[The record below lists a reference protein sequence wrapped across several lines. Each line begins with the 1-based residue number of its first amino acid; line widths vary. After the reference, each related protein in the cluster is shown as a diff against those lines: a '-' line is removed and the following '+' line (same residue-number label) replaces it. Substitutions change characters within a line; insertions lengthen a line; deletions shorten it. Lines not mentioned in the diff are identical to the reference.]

1 MATFNIL
8 TDTYFDDT
16 VGRTG
21 ADVFNVN
28 NTTKPKV
35 TVRTD
40 TRFCAGA
47 PAGGVGSLGNVTL
60 TEGSMV
66 IDGTKVR
73 ELPFDTGTGTVPAI
87 GTSITQAGVTS
98 SYLLGVYANRTSAP
112 VSAGGAMPTS
122 GFIKFRE
129 VDGDFVAGALTGI
142 GANATGVDVVGW
154 IEVVG
159 ITNQTT
165 TNPRLGSFTSKGNPD
180 RYLLGE
186 TDGTVGQQFQVPTNG
201 AGESMVATVYI
212 ENDDSGL
219 DKYNVVNATNVWD
232 YKYLGTPVGATDAER
247 HSVAKYVSG
256 GKIQLGEIV
265 GKTGLS
271 YTMPVISATYAV
283 YSLSDAWYRW
293 EDDILEVE
301 FLDGTGSFA
310 WIVGNQYYLDMV
322 SGSAVD
328 GTYELIER
336 VNWNTLRFSAPGS
349 GLGGTLTMRIGW
361 RITSNAHGLDGF
373 ETVYVDFTSGSETAD
388 GEYIAY
394 FYDANSF
401 IVTPSAGIPSTTGGN
416 CNIQYYTEVTETAHG
431 RPIASLLDLNFTSG
445 AGTNGT
451 YPIWYSNTANT
462 NIWRVSMHN
471 NGTATSGLVD
481 IAQQIGHV
489 PEAGKKVYINNILLR
504 QTANA
509 TSTTNIVGA
518 TYAERP
524 EFDTQAGGEIDIEYT
539 DSTWYINLLQSYKV
553 NFKNNSYLG
562 IASIAETSTEVYFD
576 GNSNG
581 ENTAVATATSPSSF
595 VFNIAGGTIN
605 DNKLIRFTTTTSNSV
620 INQIAYCN
628 NFEIKRNVVGHYSL
642 NSGLS
647 YGLYIIGGSN
657 NDVSDNIGIQAST
670 ILINV
675 NGGTYKDFKYI
686 DRLIGYTHNINNG
699 YLINIQNSSNIT
711 IDGITRGDYENVGGV
726 YIGYVLNS
734 KNILFKNIGT
744 EAVPLDFGTSFK
756 SRAYSLATV
765 IQSGG
770 YNENVKIQRSYI
782 KSKGRSNQVLGV
794 MNQDVNFTL
803 QNVTVEGNGIYA
815 IYDAFNQ
822 DISSLRCDAQASI
835 SRNQTLGS
843 HFLSYFKDD
852 NTGVIQFV
860 ANEPSTETESQ
871 YTVVAGTPK
880 FAGNGYIYMKTEGD
894 EITFEDSVFRKGFT
908 GFRKIQPYLHGYDQ
922 TSGRINFWYSLDKG
936 NGWEAERKL
945 WVRGTGAMTN
955 GAYTAVMSDLDGATI
970 SVGDTCLSYAGT
982 HRAIRTV
989 TDVSGSTITFDL
1001 PNPETS
1007 GGRYM
1012 FFMSYLDEVID
1023 PAVGVKVK
1031 IRAKTRITN
1040 TGSVFAN
1047 IFIPMKTTAEAQASL
1062 YPETTKDVIYTL
1074 TNLDIGTQVKINH
1087 EGTTYLYASTD
1098 GTISHEYEWNSDD
1111 GDIPATVLIWKN
1123 DKKPIKLNVDLT
1135 ENDTSTPILQV
1146 EDLIYT
1152 ATYDDNYVIN
1162 FTDEKIEMT
1171 ANEYDVPEAYSKWK
1185 DEILIDDNLLYDF
1198 AFDTVGGDVIAAG
1211 ISIPY
1216 YSFLINGWKVTPIEG
1231 TTTVTS
1237 GIIVDATGEP
1247 FDTITGNSRINYQQP
1262 VQALQVST
1270 GSGLS
1275 PEQEILLEDSAEFS
1289 RISAQ
1294 NTTP

>member
-28 NTTKPKV
+28 NTTKPVV

-60 TEGSMV
+60 TEGSFY

-112 VSAGGAMPTS
+112 ISAGSAMPTS

-129 VDGDFVAGALTGI
+129 VTGSFAIGALTGI

-165 TNPRLGSFTSKGNPD
+165 TNPRLGSFTSEGNPD

-232 YKYLGTPVGATDAER
+232 YKYLGMPVGATDAER

-256 GKIQLGEIV
+256 GKVQLGEIV

-283 YSLSDAWYRW
+283 YSISDGWYRW

-301 FLDGTGSFA
+301 FLDGSGSFA
-310 WIVGNQYYLDMV
+310 WIVGNQYYLDMIT
-322 SGSAVD
+322 GSAVD

-336 VNWNTLRFSAPGS
+336 VNWNTLRFSAIGS
-349 GLGGTLTMRIGW
+349 GLAGTLTMRIGW
-361 RITSNAHGLDGF
+361 RITSNSHGLDGF
-373 ETVYVDFTSGSETAD
+373 EKVYVDFTSGSETAD
-388 GEYIAY
+388 GEYTAY
-394 FYDANSF
+394 FYDTNSF
-401 IVTPSAGIPSTTGGN
+401 VVTPIAGIPSITGGA
-416 CNIQYYTEVTETAHG
+416 CNIQYYAEVTETAHG
-431 RPIASLLDLNFTSG
+431 RVAGNLLDLNFTSG
-445 AGTNGT
+445 AGIDGT
-451 YPIWYSNTANT
+451 YPIWYSTTA

-509 TSTTNIVGA
+509 TSTTNIIGA

-524 EFDTQAGGEIDIEYT
+524 EFDTQAGGEIDITYT
-539 DSTWYINLLQSYKV
+539 DSTWYNTFLQSYKI

-562 IASIAETSTEVYFD
+562 IASISETSTEVYFD

-581 ENTAVATATSPSSF
+581 ENTAIAVATSPSSF

-605 DNKLIRFTTTTSNSV
+605 DNKLIRFTSASSPNSV

-647 YGLYIIGGSN
+647 YGLYIIGGSD

-699 YLINIQNSSNIT
+699 YPINIQNSSDIT

-744 EAVPLDFGTSFK
+744 EAVPLDFGSSFK
-756 SRAYSLATV
+756 SRNYSLATV

-782 KSKGRSNQVLGV
+782 KSKGRSNQVLGL

-835 SRNQTLGS
+835 LRNQTLGS

-894 EITFEDSVFRKGFT
+894 EITFEDSIFRKGFT
-908 GFRKIQPYLHGYDQ
+908 GFRKIQPYMYGYDQ

-945 WVRGTGAMTN
+945 FVRGTGAMTN
-955 GAYTAVMSDLDGATI
+955 GAYTAVMSDLDGETI

-1012 FFMSYLDEVID
+1012 FFMSYNEEELD
-1023 PAVGVKVK
+1023 PAIGVKVK
-1031 IRAKTRITN
+1031 LRMKTRITN
-1040 TGSVFAN
+1040 TTSVLAN
-1047 IFIPMKTTAEAQASL
+1047 IFLPMTTTAIAQANL
-1062 YPETTKDVIYTL
+1062 YPLTTTNPTYTL
-1074 TNLDIGTQVKINH
+1074 TNLAIGTQVKINH
-1087 EGTTYLYASTD
+1087 GGTTYSYTSTD
-1098 GTISHEYEWNSDD
+1098 GTISHDYEWNSDD
-1111 GDIPATVLIWKN
+1111 GDITARVLIWKN
-1123 DKKPIKLNVDLT
+1123 NKEPRIVNATFGEYNQSV
-1135 ENDTSTPILQV
+1135 PILLNN
-1146 EDLIYT
+1146 DLVYT

-1162 FTDEKIEMT
+1162 FADKKIEMT
-1171 ANEYDVPEAYSKWK
+1171 ALEYDVPEAYSKWK
-1185 DEILIDDNLLYDF
+1185 DEILLDDNLLYDF
-1198 AFDTVGGDVIAAG
+1198 ALEA
-1211 ISIPY
+1211 
-1216 YSFLINGWKVTPIEG
+1216 
-1231 TTTVTS
+1231 S
-1237 GIIVDATGEP
+1237 GNEP
-1247 FDTITGNSRINYQQP
+1247 RS
-1262 VQALQVST
+1262 S
-1270 GSGLS
+1270 
-1275 PEQEILLEDSAEFS
+1275 
-1289 RISAQ
+1289 
-1294 NTTP
+1294 